1 MVPSSLEEDDILN
14 RSSKKIKNG
23 ELLINSG
30 SWPRLGYNQKAQWE
44 AGPSFAEKLQGINGD
59 NVKETFQAEANA
71 LSDDS
76 ISDSEN
82 EDSEPLCKIVE
93 DPNRNFPTFT
103 FLEKMKKRLYK
114 AWNKALI
121 VKLLGKEIGYKLL
134 LSILQSLWA
143 KKGVITLINIGNGF
157 FVVKFTNKEDYSKA
171 LTGGPWMIFDHYLT
185 VRPWEPLVRHEEEK
199 AEIVVVLFVGES
211 QVKTQREHSVRSI
224 REKKGKNQNKKHP
237 KSKGVP
243 KVFDLVTINKQEQRH
258 DKRTRESTQKVT
270 SSEDQ
275 QSLPDEFLNEDAM
288 ELQLEKPTIHPKS
301 KEESVN
307 FGKEGQERDP
317 DADALLEEEGISFI
331 SNPHDPGDSS
341 PTDGPSGK
349 FWVGPETNEP
359 DIFYWNCRGACAS
372 NLIQQLSVVCR
383 GNWPTIL
390 ILAETKCDTNSRFR
404 CLERIGYNGMSFV
417 PSVGRSGGI
426 VAAWRNYRGSVSV
439 IRSNRQFIHLLCSW
453 GGMQPFICDYLFYSL
468 PHFQNLS
475 LAELKGLSLS
485 ISAPWVTI
493 GDFNDVLAAG
503 ERLGGSRVNFSR
515 IRHFQ
520 DRIDGCHLTDLG
532 FVGPKFTWKGP
543 RLPNCARLYERLD
556 RALQSLLLA
565 VDIARLLLPL
575 LFLTW

>member
-1 MVPSSLEEDDILN
+1 MESLMDQYEIMEQIGRGAFGAAILVHHKAEKKKYVL
-14 RSSKKIKNG
+14 KKIRLARQTEMQEICSSRDGTYCPKVETCEAELMKNSNG
-23 ELLINSG
+23 VHFPEEVAGTPNYLCPELLADIPYGFKSDIWSIG
-30 SWPRLGYNQKAQWE
+30 SNQKAQWE
-44 AGPSFAEKLQGINGD
+44 AGPSFAENLQGINGD

-82 EDSEPLCKIVE
+82 EDSEPL
-93 DPNRNFPTFT
+93 FT
-103 FLEKMKKRLYK
+103 
-114 AWNKALI
+114 
-121 VKLLGKEIGYKLL
+121 VGKERC
-134 LSILQSLWA
+134 
-143 KKGVITLINIGNGF
+143 
-157 FVVKFTNKEDYSKA
+157 
-171 LTGGPWMIFDHYLT
+171 HYT
-185 VRPWEPLVRHEEEK
+185 DQYRVRHEEEK
-199 AEIVVVLFVGES
+199 AETAVVLFVGES

-243 KVFDLVTINKQEQRH
+243 KVSDLVTINKQEQRH

-288 ELQLEKPTIHPKS
+288 ELQMEKPMIHPKS

-331 SNPHDPGDSS
+331 SNPHDP
-341 PTDGPSGK
+341 
-349 FWVGPETNEP
+349 V
-359 DIFYWNCRGACAS
+359 FYWNCRGACAS

-390 ILAETKCDTNSRFR
+390 ILAETKCDTNSRFW

-417 PSVGRSGGI
+417 SSVGRSGGI
-426 VAAWRNYRGSVSV
+426 VAAWRNDRDSVSV

-453 GGMQPFICDYLFYSL
+453 GGMQPFYLTAIYSI
-468 PHFQNLS
+468 PCPIFKTS
-475 LAELKGLSLS
+475 LWQELKGLSLS

-543 RLPNCARLYERLD
+543 RLPNCACLYERLD
-556 RALQSLLLA
+556 GA
-565 VDIARLLLPL
+565 
-575 LFLTW
+575 TG